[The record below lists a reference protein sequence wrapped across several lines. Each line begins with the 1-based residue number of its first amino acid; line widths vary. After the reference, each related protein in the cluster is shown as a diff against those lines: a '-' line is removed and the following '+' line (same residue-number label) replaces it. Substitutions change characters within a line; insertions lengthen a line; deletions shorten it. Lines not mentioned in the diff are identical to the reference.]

1 MNMKC
6 EGCGYF
12 VDCDKAS
19 FESRGNKCEDCA
31 DKE

>member
-1 MNMKC
+1 MQMKC

-12 VDCDKAS
+12 VDTDKS
-19 FESRGNKCEDCA
+19 TFEANGNKCEDCA